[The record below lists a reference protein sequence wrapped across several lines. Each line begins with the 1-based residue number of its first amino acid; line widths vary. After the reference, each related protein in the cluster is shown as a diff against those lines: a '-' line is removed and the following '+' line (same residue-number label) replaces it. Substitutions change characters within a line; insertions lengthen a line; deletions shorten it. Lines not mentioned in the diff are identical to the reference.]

1 VIYIIYHHNE
11 KEQNMKARPFGVT
24 VLAILA
30 GVAAVLAAIH
40 TLQFLGIIR
49 FDVGFLSVRL
59 TNFWYALMWGLLVWV
74 YIWLV
79 QMLWR
84 VDPQAWLF
92 LVVITTFNLIMD
104 ALYLIGDA
112 TFNMVGVS
120 VLVNAITLIYC
131 MLPGVKKA
139 FGTS

>member
-1 VIYIIYHHNE
+1 M
-11 KEQNMKARPFGVT
+11 KERPFGVT

-40 TLQFLGIIR
+40 TLQFLGIFK
-49 FDVGFLSVRL
+49 FDVGFLSVRY

-79 QMLWR
+79 QMLWN
-84 VDPQAWLF
+84 VNPQAWLF
-92 LVVITTFNLIMD
+92 LVVITTFNLIMN
-104 ALYLIGDA
+104 ALYLVGPET
-112 TFNMVGVS
+112 TFNMLSVS
-120 VLVNAITLIYC
+120 TLVNALILIYC

>member
-1 VIYIIYHHNE
+1 
-11 KEQNMKARPFGVT
+11 MKARPFGVT

-40 TLQFLGIIR
+40 TLQFLGIIK

-112 TFNMVGVS
+112 TFNMLGLS
-120 VLVNAITLIYC
+120 VLVNALILIYC

-139 FGTS
+139 FGTR

>member
-1 VIYIIYHHNE
+1 M
-11 KEQNMKARPFGVT
+11 KERPFGVT

-30 GVAAVLAAIH
+30 GIAAVLAAFH
-40 TLQFLGIIR
+40 TLQFLGI
-49 FDVGFLSVRL
+49 FKVDVGFFSVRVV
-59 TNFWYALMWGLLVWV
+59 NFWYALMWGLLVWV

-79 QMLWR
+79 QMLWNVR
-84 VDPQAWLF
+84 PEAWLF
-92 LVVITTFNLIMD
+92 LVVITTFNLVMD

-112 TFNMVGVS
+112 SFNMVSLS
-120 VLVNAITLIYC
+120 VIVNALILIYC

>member
-1 VIYIIYHHNE
+1 M
-11 KEQNMKARPFGVT
+11 KERPFGVT

-30 GVAAVLAAIH
+30 GIAAVLAAIN
-40 TLQFLGIIR
+40 TLQFLGIIK
-49 FDVGFLSVRL
+49 FDVGFLSVRY

-79 QMLWR
+79 QMLWNVR
-84 VDPQAWLF
+84 PEAWLF
-92 LVVITTFNLIMD
+92 LVVITTFNLIMN

-112 TFNMVGVS
+112 TFNMLGLS
-120 VLVNAITLIYC
+120 VLVNALILIYC

-139 FGTS
+139 FGTG